1 MKKLIAAAALSA
13 AIILSVPAH
22 ADSDQ
27 WQTALYALGVNGGL
41 NFLAQRINPQEKAM
55 ADAQRR
61 MFEAQNAPEYPS
73 FICNSNPVDCSY
85 QRGVYDQAKEQWY
98 NAKDDAYNCG
108 RYGTDCQ

>member
-1 MKKLIAAAALSA
+1 MKKVIVAAALSA
-13 AIILSVPAH
+13 AIISAPVYAI
-22 ADSDQ
+22 SDQ
-27 WQTALYALGVNGGL
+27 LQTALYALGVNGGL
-41 NFLAQRINPQEKAM
+41 NFLAQRINPQENAM

-61 MFEAQNAPEYPS
+61 MFEAQNAPEYPN

>member
-1 MKKLIAAAALSA
+1 MKKVIVAAALSA
-13 AIILSVPAH
+13 AIISAPVYAM
-22 ADSDQ
+22 SDQ
-27 WQTALYALGVNGGL
+27 LQTALYALGVNGGL
-41 NFLAQRINPQEKAM
+41 NFLAQRINPQENAM

>member
-1 MKKLIAAAALSA
+1 MKKVIVAAALSA
-13 AIILSVPAH
+13 AIISAPVYAI
-22 ADSDQ
+22 SDQ
-27 WQTALYALGVNGGL
+27 LQTALYALGVNGGL
-41 NFLAQRINPQEKAM
+41 DFLAQRINPQEKAM

>member
-1 MKKLIAAAALSA
+1 MKKVIVAAALSA
-13 AIILSVPAH
+13 AIISAPVYAM
-22 ADSDQ
+22 SDQ
-27 WQTALYALGVNGGL
+27 LQTALYALGVNGGL
-41 NFLAQRINPQEKAM
+41 NFLAQRINPQENAM

-108 RYGTDCQ
+108 RYGTDC

>member
-1 MKKLIAAAALSA
+1 MKKVIVAAALSA
-13 AIILSVPAH
+13 AIISAPVYAI
-22 ADSDQ
+22 SDQ
-27 WQTALYALGVNGGL
+27 LQTALYALGVNGGL
-41 NFLAQRINPQEKAM
+41 NILAQRINPQENAM

-61 MFEAQNAPEYPS
+61 MFEAQNAPEYPN

>member
-1 MKKLIAAAALSA
+1 MKKLIVAAALSA
-13 AIILSVPAH
+13 AIAAPAH
-22 ADSDQ
+22 AISDQ
-27 WQTALYALGVNGGL
+27 LEGALYAIGVSGGI
-41 NFLAQRINPQEKAM
+41 NWVVNQTNPQDDAM

-61 MFEAQNAPEYPS
+61 MFEAQNNNGDGYPN

-98 NAKDDAYNCG
+98 KAKDDAYNCG

>member
-1 MKKLIAAAALSA
+1 MKKVIVAAALSA
-13 AIILSVPAH
+13 AIVSAPVYAI
-22 ADSDQ
+22 SDQ
-27 WQTALYALGVNGGL
+27 LQTALYALGVNGGL
-41 NFLAQRINPQEKAM
+41 DFLAQRINPQENAM